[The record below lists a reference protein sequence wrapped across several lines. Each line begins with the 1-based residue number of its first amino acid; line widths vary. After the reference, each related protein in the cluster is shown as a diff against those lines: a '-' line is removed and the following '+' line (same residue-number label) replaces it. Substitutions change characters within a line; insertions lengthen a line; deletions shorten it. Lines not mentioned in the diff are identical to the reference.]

1 MQSHLLVY
9 ELQQQQQKHEYEDEH
24 TRQRQ
29 RQRQRRARR
38 TSTSWQWRA
47 TEASSE
53 TITHSSSNKQTNDNS
68 NKDESSSSS
77 STACSSSNWHAKIAK
92 QRRRGKM
99 PIATQIK
106 HENDSANY
114 CNFNKINRRLLI
126 VAAVACLLLITL
138 TAAATTTAKT
148 AAANTIATATTM
160 IIAVATTTTKATTAS
175 SLLSDTTTIATFA
188 LYLAPLSLIGH
199 MHFAFAAAAAVPAP
213 SPLSALQQQRQLQ
226 QQQLFAM
233 LTKNGQG
240 NAGDELITGDAGGRT
255 GAEVVAGG
263 EDVPTRA
270 LAAGFIPK
278 HLLASDEVDNADTS
292 METAGFVADD
302 GQRYEKALKAQA
314 TASVNNN
321 KAAGIV
327 NDSNGGGRLFGVGA
341 PSACPTE
348 CKCLDAYFDCDDK
361 LLDRVPTLP
370 GYVQRLDL
378 VGNKLNNTSVL
389 QIANL
394 TELIQLTLKRNQLE
408 IVPVFVGLGALKQ
421 LNLANN
427 RIQRINSEALEA
439 LPKLKTL
446 DLSRNFIHALEPSF
460 FPPSNRLAHLILN
473 SNEISNIDE
482 DAFLHL
488 GELFYLEMNNNHL
501 GILPAGVFR
510 TLHKLRKL
518 SLNNNQLEIN
528 WSTFKGL
535 SSLQKL
541 FLKSNNI
548 RALQDGVFYVM
559 HAIETI
565 ELDHNGITSLG
576 RQGLYNLTKLHHL
589 SLSNNS
595 ISRIESDT
603 WEFTQS
609 LISLDLS
616 HNNISEFKPQHLD
629 CLKRLRHLNLG
640 HNKIQYLAD
649 NTFECV
655 KNLEDLNMRRN
666 KLAWIIEDP
675 GASPPFKVLRKLKK
689 LDLYGNNLKQI
700 VSKSL
705 SGLGSLESLN
715 LGGNAL
721 ATIQAGA
728 FDHMPRL
735 QKLSFKSLN
744 FICDC
749 ELMWFQRWLRRYKQS
764 AVGAQVQSDNAVCGY
779 PEELFDH
786 QLLALSTSDLACV
799 NSPKPNI
806 IQEPSSQ
813 LTVKGANITMEC
825 IGISPTAASLAAA
838 DELKIKWRHDNQ
850 NIRERER
857 SHFTATH
864 PSGTSSNG
872 GSYSTTETR
881 IRQDHATNET
891 TIIGYLRLYN
901 VSYANAGRYQCVIS
915 NAFGTT
921 YSQRF
926 KVSIGIHPT
935 FLQVPSN
942 LTIDSGETARL
953 VCSATGDPVPEIA
966 LQKFGGSDFPA
977 ATERRL
983 QVIREENA
991 FVITNAKPIDTGIYT
1006 CTAESAAGEIKV
1018 NATLVVNDKPQPKI
1032 PVVKKETA
1040 VGESSVL
1047 QCLSELAADLTQP
1060 HREWF
1065 KDNKPFHLGTM
1076 SADSERFFFTSE
1088 HELLVIVNTESADAG
1103 HYRCEIS
1110 DNSKTYTVQTELIVV
1125 KEELS
1130 QNVIFFGAVI
1140 VAALC
1145 VLIIALVVFALCLHQ
1160 RRKAYKRRQRDACQN
1175 ANSTSGAPSGLL
1187 SGSVGLIGGGARIAS
1202 TSTQVLNNS
1211 RCSALDQ
1218 TQLTTLNRTLLRDL
1232 QRQRPSSYADYAVNT
1247 ANGDDDIENE
1257 DLAHDDFGNGRQH
1270 QNLIVTHTPNY
1281 QQLLQQR
1288 DDINNED
1295 YDTHFSLP
1303 YLKRISLPD
1312 NAGVGGD
1319 HTQDHLS
1326 SKDSGNGSDTAVKR
1340 SIDDFTTTALL
1351 PSASTNLQHN
1361 ALDCATTPVNE
1372 TTPTLE
1378 HHYNACHPNV
1388 QENSYPT
1395 DDGGDLDDADLLYA
1409 ATHALGVSECDV
1421 ELLDFDRHRAATMRI
1436 DDKDLQV
1443 TRETNADDDTDV
1455 ANERSLFLL
1464 KTNLMHNDNTSE
1476 RNNIGSE
1483 RQRGYD
1489 RLPTT
1494 SKIHH
1499 FAVNNSRNSF
1509 DDGERKATSTDTA
1522 ALATNLGILSGN
1534 CKANLSTA
1542 NATNTAAHAQTVDI

>member
-1 MQSHLLVY
+1 MRFNALDCDCTVMQ
-9 ELQQQQQKHEYEDEH
+9 LQQQQHKQKQQEN
-24 TRQRQ
+24 QNVQ
-29 RQRQRRARR
+29 IQRRSKL
-38 TSTSWQWRA
+38 TQSSVQWCT
-47 TEASSE
+47 TEANTA
-53 TITHSSSNKQTNDNS
+53 TIKNYNHNNNNADSSSVC
-68 NKDESSSSS
+68 SSSSD
-77 STACSSSNWHAKIAK
+77 WHANFA
-92 QRRRGKM
+92 RRRRRSKM
-99 PIATQIK
+99 PIAAQIK
-106 HENDSANY
+106 HENNNANY
-114 CNFNKINRRLLI
+114 CNLHKINRLLLI
-126 VAAVACLLLITL
+126 VAAVAFLITL
-138 TAAATTTAKT
+138 AAAALTTTTNASVTTST
-148 AAANTIATATTM
+148 AIMIAALTT
-160 IIAVATTTTKATTAS
+160 ATTTTTTCILGSGS
-175 SLLSDTTTIATFA
+175 SMTITMFV
-188 LYLAPLSLIGH
+188 LLAPVSLIGH
-199 MHFAFAAAAAVPAP
+199 MNTAAAAAVPAS

-233 LTKNGQG
+233 LTKNRQG
-240 NAGDELITGDAGGRT
+240 NSGNVAVTGGGGGG
-255 GAEVVAGG
+255 GASEVGVVG
-263 EDVPTRA
+263 EDAAIATA
-270 LAAGFIPK
+270 LTAGLVPK
-278 HLLASDEVDNADTS
+278 HFLADLEVDNADTS
-292 METAGFVADD
+292 LETAGFVADD
-302 GQRYEKALKAQA
+302 GQRYEKAVKAQA
-314 TASVNNN
+314 AAVNSR
-321 KAAGIV
+321 AISGIA
-327 NDSNGGGRLFGVGA
+327 NDSNGGGRLFGVA
-341 PSACPTE
+341 ATSACPKE

-389 QIANL
+389 QINNL

-408 IVPVFVGLGALKQ
+408 SVPVFIGLTALKQ

-427 RIQRINSEALEA
+427 RIQRISSEALEA
-439 LPKLKTL
+439 LPRLKTL
-446 DLSRNFIHALEPSF
+446 DLSRNFLHALESSY
-460 FPPSNRLAHLILN
+460 FPTNNRLGHLILN
-473 SNEISNIDE
+473 SNEISSIDE
-482 DAFLHL
+482 DAFQHL
-488 GELFYLEMNNNHL
+488 GDLLDLELNNNRL
-501 GILPAGVFR
+501 VSLPAGVFR
-510 TLHKLRKL
+510 TLQKLRKL
-518 SLNNNQLEIN
+518 SLNNNHLEIN
-528 WSTFKGL
+528 WSTFRGL

-548 RALQDGVFYVM
+548 RTLQDGVFYVM

-565 ELDHNGITSLG
+565 ELDHNGITSLS

-649 NTFECV
+649 NTFDCV
-655 KNLEDLNMRRN
+655 KNLEDLNLRRN

-675 GASPPFKVLRKLKK
+675 GATPAFKVLRKLKK

-700 VSKSL
+700 MSKSL

-721 ATIQAGA
+721 ATVQAGA
-728 FDHMPRL
+728 FDHMPHL

-749 ELMWFQRWLRRYKQS
+749 ELTWFQRWLRHYKQS
-764 AVGAQVQSDNAVCGY
+764 SNGAQVQLENAVCGY

-786 QLLALSTSDLACV
+786 QLLALSSNDLTCV
-799 NSPKPNI
+799 NSPKPTI
-806 IQEPSSQ
+806 IQEPASQ
-813 LTVKGANITMEC
+813 LTVRGANITMEC
-825 IGISPTAASLAAA
+825 IAISPTAASLAAA

-857 SHFTATH
+857 GHAFAMH
-864 PSGTSSNG
+864 HSGAGVANG

-881 IRQDHATNET
+881 IRQEEGTNET

-901 VSYANAGRYQCVIS
+901 VSYANAGRYQCVVS

-953 VCSATGDPVPEIA
+953 VCSAAGDPTPEIA

-1018 NATLVVNDKPQPKI
+1018 NATLIVNDKPQPNI
-1032 PVVKKETA
+1032 PIVRKETV

-1047 QCLSELAADLTQP
+1047 QCLSELAADLSQP

-1065 KDNKPFHLGTM
+1065 KDNKPFHLGTL
-1076 SADSERFFFTSE
+1076 SADSERYFFTSE

-1130 QNVIFFGAVI
+1130 QNMIFFGVVI

-1145 VLIIALVVFALCLHQ
+1145 VLIIALVIFALCLHQ
-1160 RRKAYKRRQRDACQN
+1160 RRKAFKRRQREACQI

-1187 SGSVGLIGGGARIAS
+1187 SGSAGLIAGGTRIAS
-1202 TSTQVLNNS
+1202 TSTQLLNSS
-1211 RCSALDQ
+1211 RGSALDQ
-1218 TQLTTLNRTLLRDL
+1218 TQLTTLNRTLLHKSHVDA
-1232 QRQRPSSYADYAVNT
+1232 QRQRPNSLGDFEADADNNT
-1247 ANGDDDIENE
+1247 
-1257 DLAHDDFGNGRQH
+1257 GNVEHGSQRQPH
-1270 QNLIVTHTPNY
+1270 QNLIITHTPNY
-1281 QQLLQQR
+1281 QQLLQQHAG
-1288 DDINNED
+1288 DDIDNDAE
-1295 YDTHFSLP
+1295 HFTLS
-1303 YLKRISLPD
+1303 YLKRISLAD
-1312 NAGVGGD
+1312 NAGVAVD
-1319 HTQDHLS
+1319 HNQDHLS
-1326 SKDSGNGSDTAVKR
+1326 SKDSGTGSDTAVKR
-1340 SIDDFTTTALL
+1340 SIDDFTISGLAPTTTTAG
-1351 PSASTNLQHN
+1351 SLQRTT
-1361 ALDCATTPVNE
+1361 DCATTPVNGDK
-1372 TTPTLE
+1372 PT
-1378 HHYNACHPNV
+1378 HAHRGNAYRDDGLGD
-1388 QENSYPT
+1388 SYPA
-1395 DDGGDLDDADLLYA
+1395 DDGGDMDDADLLYA

-1436 DDKDLQV
+1436 DDKD
-1443 TRETNADDDTDV
+1443 THAERETDTDADTEA
-1455 ANERSLFLL
+1455 ANERTHFLNKPNCADNDNTRAHTNANHERHQRYERL
-1464 KTNLMHNDNTSE
+1464 PNTAKMHFPSSYSGNSFDGGGNNAVTSNKRNAFNGNCKTNLS
-1476 RNNIGSE
+1476 
-1483 RQRGYD
+1483 
-1489 RLPTT
+1489 
-1494 SKIHH
+1494 
-1499 FAVNNSRNSF
+1499 
-1509 DDGERKATSTDTA
+1509 AT
-1522 ALATNLGILSGN
+1522 
-1534 CKANLSTA
+1534 
-1542 NATNTAAHAQTVDI
+1542 NATNNAAHAQTVDI

>member
-1 MQSHLLVY
+1 MRYNAFDCDCTVMQ
-9 ELQQQQQKHEYEDEH
+9 LQQQKQKLQEY
-24 TRQRQ
+24 QNVPM
-29 RQRQRRARR
+29 QRRSKQ
-38 TSTSWQWRA
+38 TQSTQVQWCT
-47 TEASSE
+47 TEANTA
-53 TITHSSSNKQTNDNS
+53 TINKYNNNNND
-68 NKDESSSSS
+68 DSSSSD
-77 STACSSSNWHAKIAK
+77 WHAKFAK
-92 QRRRGKM
+92 QRRRSKM
-99 PIATQIK
+99 PIAAQIK
-106 HENDSANY
+106 HENNSANY
-114 CNFNKINRRLLI
+114 CNLHKINRLLLI
-126 VAAVACLLLITL
+126 VAAVALLITL
-138 TAAATTTAKT
+138 AAAAATTALTTTTNASVTTSTAIMIG
-148 AAANTIATATTM
+148 ALTT
-160 IIAVATTTTKATTAS
+160 ATTTTTTSILS
-175 SLLSDTTTIATFA
+175 SSSMTITMFV
-188 LYLAPLSLIGH
+188 LLAPVSLIGH
-199 MHFAFAAAAAVPAP
+199 MNTAAAAAVPAS

-233 LTKNGQG
+233 LTKNRQG
-240 NAGDELITGDAGGRT
+240 NVAVTGGGGGGVAGM
-255 GAEVVAGG
+255 EVGVGG
-263 EDVPTRA
+263 EDAAIATA
-270 LAAGFIPK
+270 LTAGLVPK
-278 HLLASDEVDNADTS
+278 HFLADIEVDNADTS
-292 METAGFVADD
+292 LETAGFVADD
-302 GQRYEKALKAQA
+302 GQRYEKAVKAQA
-314 TASVNNN
+314 AAVNTR
-321 KAAGIV
+321 AIGGIA
-327 NDSNGGGRLFGVGA
+327 NDSNGGGRLFGVA
-341 PSACPTE
+341 ATSACPKE

-361 LLDRVPTLP
+361 LLDRVPTLA

-389 QIANL
+389 QIKNL

-408 IVPVFVGLGALKQ
+408 SVPVFSGLTALKQ

-427 RIQRINSEALEA
+427 RIQRISSEALEA
-439 LPKLKTL
+439 LPRLKTL
-446 DLSRNFIHALEPSF
+446 DLSRNFLHAVESSYF
-460 FPPSNRLAHLILN
+460 PSNNRLGHLILN
-473 SNEISNIDE
+473 SNEISSIDE
-482 DAFLHL
+482 DAFQQL
-488 GELFYLEMNNNHL
+488 GDLLDLELNNNRL
-501 GILPAGVFR
+501 VTLPAGVFR
-510 TLHKLRKL
+510 TLQKLRKL
-518 SLNNNQLEIN
+518 SLNNNHLEIN
-528 WSTFKGL
+528 WSTFRGL

-548 RALQDGVFYVM
+548 RTLQDGVFYVM

-565 ELDHNGITSLG
+565 ELDHNGITSLS

-649 NTFECV
+649 NTFDCV
-655 KNLEDLNMRRN
+655 KNLEDLNLRRN

-675 GASPPFKVLRKLKK
+675 GATPAFKVLRKLKK

-700 VSKSL
+700 MSKSL

-721 ATIQAGA
+721 ATVQAGA
-728 FDHMPRL
+728 FDHMPHL

-749 ELMWFQRWLRRYKQS
+749 ELIWFQRWLRHYKQS
-764 AVGAQVQSDNAVCGY
+764 SNGAQVQLENAVCGY

-786 QLLALSTSDLACV
+786 QLLALSSNDLTCV
-799 NSPKPNI
+799 NSPKPTI
-806 IQEPSSQ
+806 IQEPTSQ
-813 LTVKGANITMEC
+813 LTVRGANISMEC
-825 IGISPTAASLAAA
+825 IAVSPTAASLAAA

-857 SHFTATH
+857 GHVFAMH
-864 PSGTSSNG
+864 HSGG

-881 IRQDHATNET
+881 IRQAEGTNET
-891 TIIGYLRLYN
+891 TIIGSLRLYN
-901 VSYANAGRYQCVIS
+901 VSYANAGRYQCVVS

-926 KVSIGIHPT
+926 KISIGIHPT

-1018 NATLVVNDKPQPKI
+1018 NATLIVNDKPQPNI
-1032 PVVKKETA
+1032 PIVRKETV

-1047 QCLSELAADLTQP
+1047 QCLSELAADLSQP

-1065 KDNKPFHLGTM
+1065 KDNKPFHLGTL
-1076 SADSERFFFTSE
+1076 SADTERYFFTSE

-1130 QNVIFFGAVI
+1130 QNMIFFGVVI

-1145 VLIIALVVFALCLHQ
+1145 VLIIALVIFALCLHQ
-1160 RRKAYKRRQRDACQN
+1160 RRKTFKRRQREACQN

-1187 SGSVGLIGGGARIAS
+1187 SGSAGLIAGGARIAS
-1202 TSTQVLNNS
+1202 TSTQLLNSS
-1211 RCSALDQ
+1211 RGSALDQ
-1218 TQLTTLNRTLLRDL
+1218 TQLTTLNRTLLHKSEIDA
-1232 QRQRPSSYADYAVNT
+1232 QRQRPNSLGDLAADAVNNGVNAEH
-1247 ANGDDDIENE
+1247 ANQ
-1257 DLAHDDFGNGRQH
+1257 RQTH
-1270 QNLIVTHTPNY
+1270 QNLIITHTPNY
-1281 QQLLQQR
+1281 QQLLQQHAS
-1288 DDINNED
+1288 DDIDNDAE
-1295 YDTHFSLP
+1295 HFTLS
-1303 YLKRISLPD
+1303 YLKRISLAD
-1312 NAGVGGD
+1312 NTGVAAE
-1319 HTQDHLS
+1319 HNQDQLS
-1326 SKDSGNGSDTAVKR
+1326 SKDSGTGSDTAVKR
-1340 SIDDFTTTALL
+1340 SIDDFTINGLAPTTTTTTGSLQRTTAR
-1351 PSASTNLQHN
+1351 T
-1361 ALDCATTPVNE
+1361 TTPVNGDK
-1372 TTPTLE
+1372 PT
-1378 HHYNACHPNV
+1378 HARRGNV
-1388 QENSYPT
+1388 YRDDGLGDSYPT
-1395 DDGGDLDDADLLYA
+1395 DDGGDMDDADLLYA

-1436 DDKDLQV
+1436 DDKDTQAE
-1443 TRETNADDDTDV
+1443 RESVADADTD
-1455 ANERSLFLL
+1455 ATNERTHFLNKTNCTDNDNTRAHTTNNSERQQRYERL
-1464 KTNLMHNDNTSE
+1464 PSTANMHFPTNYSGNSFDGGGHATGSSNNRNAFNGNCKTNLS
-1476 RNNIGSE
+1476 
-1483 RQRGYD
+1483 
-1489 RLPTT
+1489 
-1494 SKIHH
+1494 
-1499 FAVNNSRNSF
+1499 
-1509 DDGERKATSTDTA
+1509 A
-1522 ALATNLGILSGN
+1522 ANV
-1534 CKANLSTA
+1534 
-1542 NATNTAAHAQTVDI
+1542 TNTAAHAQTVDI